1 VIAVPLEWLLVSET
15 VESRDTLFRDGGRL
29 EGQHDTWARRSR
41 RLLKRLPGD
50 EDYSAIHGYTEVF
63 GVWARPIHGLR
74 LNFNQEYTSFDNV
87 IVRISP
93 CKQSQYRFQAGYTP
107 RPWAV
112 LIGSINIFQ
121 QSNGESSTNYQGRNR
136 NYGLTASLAPNE
148 RFALDLAYNYND
160 VMQNALICFNDTPP
174 GVSLPFVNYAA
185 SCAANDPSNP
195 LLANSYYT
203 NHTNFGMFT
212 VRFKPIKRLTS
223 NLGGSITNVDGT
235 TRSST
240 SCNRSALCS
249 TCGWRIDTEAVKRLD
264 SRNALR

>member
-1 VIAVPLEWLLVSET
+1 MTSGPRAKTTSAV
-15 VESRDTLFRDGGRL
+15 
-29 EGQHDTWARRSR
+29 
-41 RLLKRLPGD
+41 
-50 EDYSAIHGYTEVF
+50 HGYTELF
-63 GVWARPIHGLR
+63 GFWARPNPALLR

-93 CKQSQYRFQAGYTP
+93 RKQSQYRFQAGYNP

-112 LIGSINIFQ
+112 LGGSINIFQ
-121 QSNGESSTNYQGRNR
+121 QSNGESATNYQGHNR

-174 GVSLPFVNYAA
+174 PGVSLPFVNNAA
-185 SCAANDPSNP
+185 SCAANDSSNP

-212 VRFKPIKRLTS
+212 VRFKPIKRLTM
-223 NLGGSITNVDGT
+223 NLGGSITSVDG
-235 TRSST
+235 ST
-240 SCNRSALCS
+240 PQFNILQPLGSLQYLYYQPVANFSVDL
-249 TCGWRIDTEAVKRLD
+249 THGY
-264 SRNALR
+264 